1 MDPFFLFFYE
11 TKHYRFFRML
21 RPLRIMKKNI
31 EILRIVMSMI
41 AALPNLW
48 AVLVLTIGILIVW
61 SVMGMHLYGDGLML
75 GRCYYPPSKT
85 FNVPTRHCLRN
96 VTCGSGGGS
105 GGGARGGNVAT
116 NNHSLAFAKL
126 CPRVTTES
134 EQYMTSMTLPIN
146 MSSGHVILPNCFIL
160 NQQDAAVH
168 AAHARQRSFREQKY
182 FRNRGTNNETSSEDL
197 YYYKGNKML
206 SNNFS
211 EWIQTGELVVSPYLW
226 PLPRF
231 VDKNIEKEMHGV
243 DVDATMKL
251 IENIILQRL
260 KKSINYL
267 NNNYEQESAQVTTQV
282 TTQVTA
288 QEVREK
294 YAWPNRTER
303 IPFVMHDGKDAIKGG
318 WIVEEMCNLG
328 APSVVRRDEC
338 GTRKN
343 GTTTINGVCRKW
355 RNPMK
360 GFGSFDSIYNA
371 ILLMFVVIN
380 MEGWDDI
387 AVLTSR
393 ALENQSLQWTGPI
406 FYISLIMLGS
416 FFAINL
422 AMAVVWDQYAAADE
436 DRRAKEEQD
445 LEEVQFFCFFFL
457 YLFLFMW
464 WLYLL

>member
-1 MDPFFLFFYE
+1 
-11 TKHYRFFRML
+11 ML

-96 VTCGSGGGS
+96 VTCGSGSGSGS

-134 EQYMTSMTLPIN
+134 EQYMTSITLPIN
-146 MSSGHVILPNCFIL
+146 MSSGHVILPNCFIVV
-160 NQQDAAVH
+160 NQQDAAV
-168 AAHARQRSFREQKY
+168 HARQRSFREQKY

-231 VDKNIEKEMHGV
+231 VDKNIEKKCMV
-243 DVDATMKL
+243 LML
-251 IENIILQRL
+251 MQR
-260 KKSINYL
+260 
-267 NNNYEQESAQVTTQV
+267 
-282 TTQVTA
+282 
-288 QEVREK
+288 
-294 YAWPNRTER
+294 
-303 IPFVMHDGKDAIKGG
+303 
-318 WIVEEMCNLG
+318 
-328 APSVVRRDEC
+328 
-338 GTRKN
+338 
-343 GTTTINGVCRKW
+343 
-355 RNPMK
+355 
-360 GFGSFDSIYNA
+360 
-371 ILLMFVVIN
+371 
-380 MEGWDDI
+380 
-387 AVLTSR
+387 
-393 ALENQSLQWTGPI
+393 
-406 FYISLIMLGS
+406 
-416 FFAINL
+416 
-422 AMAVVWDQYAAADE
+422 
-436 DRRAKEEQD
+436 
-445 LEEVQFFCFFFL
+445 
-457 YLFLFMW
+457 
-464 WLYLL
+464 